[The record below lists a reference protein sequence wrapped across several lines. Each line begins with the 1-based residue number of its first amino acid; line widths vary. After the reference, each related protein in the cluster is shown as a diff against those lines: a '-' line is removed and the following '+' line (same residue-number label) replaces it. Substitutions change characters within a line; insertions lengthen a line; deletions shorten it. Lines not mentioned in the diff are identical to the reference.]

1 MTGTNVNKR
10 TRRITDETTVCHNRV
25 SKYVNCNEFGV
36 IRDELRCASSTDC
49 RIHNIKD
56 VILRS
61 ASEKNR
67 DRTNLLN
74 EKYILRWECDGKD
87 GVELIKECTKGNKVK
102 SITEKISH
110 ETALRIIE
118 RSAKWLCSSL
128 SPLIRELGVKMTT
141 ERLRPESVMSFER
154 ESFTIENR
162 LHITADLGIVMCDY
176 DSSVG
181 IDSMTRGEPV
191 DNNICLLQVNYDR
204 IIPEHISSLI
214 GIKAN

>member
-1 MTGTNVNKR
+1 MNKR
-10 TRRITDETTVCHNRV
+10 TRRIADEITVCHNRM
-25 SKYVNCNEFGV
+25 SKYVNCNEFGA

-74 EKYILRWECDGKD
+74 EKYILRWGCDGKD

-118 RSAKWLCSSL
+118 RSTKWLCSSL

-154 ESFTIENR
+154 ESFTIEKR
-162 LHITADLGIVMCDY
+162 LHITADSGIVMCDY
-176 DSSVG
+176 DSSLG
-181 IDSMTRGEPV
+181 IDGMTKGEPV

-204 IIPEHISSLI
+204 IIPDYISSII
-214 GIKAN
+214 GLKAN